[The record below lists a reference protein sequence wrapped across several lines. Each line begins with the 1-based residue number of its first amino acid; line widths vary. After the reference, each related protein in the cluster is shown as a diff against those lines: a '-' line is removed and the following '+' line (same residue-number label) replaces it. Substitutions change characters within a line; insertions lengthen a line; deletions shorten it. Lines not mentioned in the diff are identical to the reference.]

1 MKRNKFIWVLL
12 LLVPAMLSA
21 QGAHEFTLEECRDIA
36 LQNSNE
42 LRKAALDQ
50 KAAQA
55 LTGEVAANFFPK
67 ASINGMAFH
76 AFRPLIS
83 INALNI
89 FGNNDVGA
97 VIQNVWQ
104 QIADENGGTASLD
117 LLQYGQYYGVT
128 AVQPIFAG
136 GRIVNGFK
144 YSKLGVAAAKLQAEM
159 TEQQVLEET
168 DHNYFGLIALLEKEK
183 YLNAMQSLL
192 DSLEK
197 VADVAFQEG
206 VIVKSDYLMLQNKKM
221 ELSNGRTKLTA
232 GMRLMKMNLLSSM
245 GYKYKVMDLDN
256 FTFVS
261 PGLDGIPTPEEVYV
275 DENQVVE
282 SLAETR
288 LLDIQVKAKRFEK
301 KLTLGSTLPQIGLG
315 VNYGFNRFFQNTPG
329 RWNGMVFVA
338 FSIPLTDWAAN
349 SYKMQRQQ
357 YDIDKAEFDK
367 EHYHE
372 MLLLRQRKFYLE
384 LTSAWDALTLARSQR
399 EYGQYL
405 YDQAQVSFK
414 SGYSTTTDL
423 LQAYG
428 NLTEQV
434 ERETVA
440 LGDYLTALQVYR
452 SHLPKTDN
460 RL

>member
-1 MKRNKFIWVLL
+1 MKSNKFILALL
-12 LLVPAMLSA
+12 LLLLPLGLSA
-21 QGAHEFTLEECRDIA
+21 QSLHDFTLDECKEIA

-50 KAAQA
+50 KAAKA
-55 LTGEVAANFFPK
+55 MTAEVAAHFFPT
-67 ASINGMAFH
+67 ASINGFAFH
-76 AFRPLIS
+76 AFNPLIS
-83 INALNI
+83 LNALNI
-89 FGNNDVGA
+89 FGNNDVGI

-104 QIADENGGTASLD
+104 QIADENGGKASLD
-117 LLQYGQYYGVT
+117 ILQYGQHYGIM

-136 GRIVNGFK
+136 GRIVNGYQ
-144 YSKLGVAAAKLQAEM
+144 YSKLGVEASKLQAEM

-168 DHNYFGLIALLEKEK
+168 ERNYFGLIALMEKEK
-183 YLNAMQSLL
+183 YVNAMQELL
-192 DSLEK
+192 DSLDK
-197 VADVAFQEG
+197 VANVAFQEG
-206 VIVKSDYLMLQNKKM
+206 VIVKSDFLMLQNKKM
-221 ELSNGRTKLTA
+221 ELSNGRAKLTA
-232 GMRLMKMNLLSSM
+232 GMRLMKMNLLSTM
-245 GYKYKVMDLDN
+245 GYKYRVMDLDSY
-256 FTFVS
+256 TFAS
-261 PGLDGIPTPEEVYV
+261 PGMDGIPSPEDVYV
-275 DENQVVE
+275 DENRVVE

-301 KLTLGSTLPQIGLG
+301 KLTMGSTLPQIGLG

-357 YDIDKAEFDK
+357 YDIDKAEYDK

-452 SHLPKTDN
+452 SHLPKE
-460 RL
+460 

>member
-1 MKRNKFIWVLL
+1 MKSNKIILALL
-12 LLVPAMLSA
+12 LLLPAVLPA
-21 QGAHEFTLEECRDIA
+21 QSLHEFTLDECKEIA
-36 LQNSNE
+36 LHNSNE
-42 LRKAALDQ
+42 LRKASLDR

-55 LTGEVAANFFPK
+55 MTGEVAAHFFPT
-67 ASINGMAFH
+67 ASINGFAFH
-76 AFRPLIS
+76 AFRPLVS

-89 FGNNDVGA
+89 FGNNDVGIA
-97 VIQNVWQ
+97 IQNIWQ
-104 QIADENGGTASLD
+104 EIATENGGTASLD
-117 LLQYGQYYGVT
+117 LLQYGQHYGLM
-128 AVQPIFAG
+128 AIQPIFAG
-136 GRIVNGFK
+136 GRIVNGFL
-144 YSKLGVAAAKLQAEM
+144 YSKLGVEAAKLQAEM

-168 DHNYFGLIALLEKEK
+168 ERNYFGLIALMEKEK
-183 YLNAMQSLL
+183 YVNAMQELL
-192 DSLEK
+192 DSLDK
-197 VADVAFQEG
+197 VANVAFQEG
-206 VIVKSDYLMLQNKKM
+206 VIVKSDFLMLQNKKM
-221 ELSNGRTKLTA
+221 ELSNGRAKLTA
-232 GMRLMKMNLLSSM
+232 GMRLMKMNLLSTM
-245 GYKYKVMDLDN
+245 GYKYRVMDLDN

-261 PGLDGIPTPEEVYV
+261 PGLDGIPSPEEVYV

-315 VNYGFNRFFQNTPG
+315 VNYGFSRFFQNTPG

-357 YDIDKAEFDK
+357 YDIDKAEYDK

-372 MLLLRQRKFYLE
+372 MLLLRQRKYYLE

-399 EYGQYL
+399 EYSEYL
-405 YDQAQVSFK
+405 YHQAKVSFE

-428 NLTEQV
+428 NLTEQG
-434 ERETVA
+434 EKETVA

-452 SHLPKTDN
+452 SQLSKAE
-460 RL
+460 